1 MPNSEGKRN
10 VSLKDSRPAL
20 IFAII
25 LFARLSDFSASAE
38 LLVIVADGVDVGV
51 GAELPDDHVFDV
63 PDNGKLVVLQLT
75 TRISYRMGGPY
86 KGTLANY
93 FAACRG
99 EFRSSKLW
107 RN

>member
-1 MPNSEGKRN
+1 M
-10 VSLKDSRPAL
+10 SRSKTAVRL

-25 LFARLSDFSASAE
+25 LFARLSKSASAE

-99 EFRSSKLW
+99 ESRSSKLCGGTD
-107 RN
+107 R